1 MSTHQDLSDLS
12 NAFRYALAARGELN
26 IIQTSHF
33 AAIDTKKMG
42 VCRIVP
48 MLADSDRFESPDVVS
63 QFRPSQQTV
72 RRQISSATAWTS
84 IPEPF
89 ATCKRIAC
97 AVR

>member
-1 MSTHQDLSDLS
+1 MSTHQDLGDFS

-63 QFRPSQQTV
+63 QFRSSQQTDLGHAV
-72 RRQISSATAWTS
+72 EVAENCRAVDTQRR
-84 IPEPF
+84 ELL
-89 ATCKRIAC
+89 CNH
-97 AVR
+97 